1 MKKKKIYKSIL
12 KHQDQRNNQ
21 KILGTER
28 LLFHKI
34 LGLTE
39 ILLQSF

>member
-1 MKKKKIYKSIL
+1 MKKKIFYKSIL
-12 KHQDQRNNQ
+12 KHQHQRNNQ
-21 KILGTER
+21 KILATER